1 LNRLQSIGR
10 YPSHVALD
18 ARYGF
23 GGNPVA
29 VVLLDAWPPG
39 SVLAAI
45 AGSHNAAIMHA
56 LCMLSGGDAMSQTL
70 TIRNVPDA
78 LARKLKARAERN
90 HRSLQ
95 GEVMAILEQVS
106 VANTAE
112 QTIASYRAPVTE
124 GAAQTAVPG
133 TAPQPAGG
141 MAGKKLTIE
150 EIWERGKRL
159 GLSSPNDSASIVRKL
174 RDERHGR

>member
-1 LNRLQSIGR
+1 
-10 YPSHVALD
+10 
-18 ARYGF
+18 
-23 GGNPVA
+23 
-29 VVLLDAWPPG
+29 
-39 SVLAAI
+39 
-45 AGSHNAAIMHA
+45 
-56 LCMLSGGDAMSQTL
+56 MSQTL

-124 GAAQTAVPG
+124 SAAQTAVPG

-159 GLSSPNDSASIVRKL
+159 GLSSPNDSASIVRNL

>member
-1 LNRLQSIGR
+1 
-10 YPSHVALD
+10 
-18 ARYGF
+18 
-23 GGNPVA
+23 
-29 VVLLDAWPPG
+29 
-39 SVLAAI
+39 
-45 AGSHNAAIMHA
+45 
-56 LCMLSGGDAMSQTL
+56 MSQTL

-78 LARKLKARAERN
+78 LARKLKTRAERN

-112 QTIASYRAPVTE
+112 QTIASYRTLVTE
-124 GAAQTAVPG
+124 SAAQTAVPG